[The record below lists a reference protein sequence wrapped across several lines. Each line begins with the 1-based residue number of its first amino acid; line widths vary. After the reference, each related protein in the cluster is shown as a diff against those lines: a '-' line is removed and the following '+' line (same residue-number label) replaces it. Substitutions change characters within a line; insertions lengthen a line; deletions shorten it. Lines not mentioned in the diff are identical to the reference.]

1 VVCGESPT
9 GARTRNQWVCARRKR
24 LRQLTAHPARLM
36 PSRRPTSSVTDA
48 NTFSGGTALAISVAT
63 PSGSVWLSLVTRL
76 GDL

>member
-1 VVCGESPT
+1 
-9 GARTRNQWVCARRKR
+9 
-24 LRQLTAHPARLM
+24 M